1 VTSIKPVSMKPVSIK
16 PDSIKPDAIRRVAI
30 LGGVRIPFCRN
41 NTAYAEVGKA
51 DQALLRSVV
60 FIAAALAELT
70 SLTVHFVRGKTIGH
84 HA

>member
-1 VTSIKPVSMKPVSIK
+1 LRRQAWGGPTGTAL
-16 PDSIKPDAIRRVAI
+16 PD
-30 LGGVRIPFCRN
+30 
-41 NTAYAEVGKA
+41 
-51 DQALLRSVV
+51 ALLRSVV